1 MVPYL
6 EAMKRP
12 LNIRRLIP
20 AILLLTLALTLV
32 VGTVYAYMFM
42 RTDQQSAGF
51 SPARVA
57 CEVSESFADNTKSSI
72 TVKNTGNVDAYLR
85 VRLVTYWVHAD
96 EKTVAAES
104 SPVLN
109 ITPADGWLEGGNNTF
124 YYKVPVAPGKST
136 PSLFS
141 GFITL
146 GQKDGLKQVID
157 VFAEAIQ
164 ANPEDAVEELLEV
177 YVDMVDWIVPTV
189 TSSDESSP
197 ICAPGVESDTSES
210 FPYIA

>member
-1 MVPYL
+1 
-6 EAMKRP
+6 MKRA
-12 LNIRRLIP
+12 LTMRRLIP

-42 RTDQQSAGF
+42 RTGQQSTGF

-57 CEVSESFADNTKSSI
+57 CEVSESFVDNTKSSI

-104 SPVLN
+104 SPALN
-109 ITPADGWLEGGNNTF
+109 IVPADGWLEGTDNTF

-136 PSLFS
+136 PFLFS
-141 GFITL
+141 GSLTL
-146 GQKDGLKQVID
+146 GQNGEFLQVID

-164 ANPEDAVEELLEV
+164 ANPTAAVTTSWDV
-177 YVDMVDWIVPTV
+177 TVD
-189 TSSDESSP
+189 SSGTITGTTP
-197 ICAPGVESDTSES
+197 
-210 FPYIA
+210 

>member
-1 MVPYL
+1 
-6 EAMKRP
+6 MKRA
-12 LNIRRLIP
+12 LTMRRLIP
-20 AILLLTLALTLV
+20 AILLLALSLTLV
-32 VGTVYAYMFM
+32 CGTVYAYMFM

-104 SPVLN
+104 SPALN
-109 ITPADGWLEGGNNTF
+109 IVPADGWLEGTDNTF

-141 GFITL
+141 GSITL
-146 GQKDGLKQVID
+146 EQKDGLKQVID

-164 ANPEDAVEELLEV
+164 ADPAAAVIDSWDVTVDSSGTITNP
-177 YVDMVDWIVPTV
+177 
-189 TSSDESSP
+189 
-197 ICAPGVESDTSES
+197 
-210 FPYIA
+210 

>member
-1 MVPYL
+1 
-6 EAMKRP
+6 MKRP

-20 AILLLTLALTLV
+20 AILLLTLVLTLV
-32 VGTVYAYMFM
+32 CGTVYAYMFM

-85 VRLVTYWVHAD
+85 VRLVTYWIHGEGENAG
-96 EKTVAAES
+96 KVAAES

-109 ITPADGWLEGGNNTF
+109 ITPADGWLEGTDNTF
-124 YYKVPVAPGKST
+124 YYKVPVAPDKST

-141 GFITL
+141 GSITL
-146 GQKDGLKQVID
+146 EQKDGLKQVID

-164 ANPEDAVEELLEV
+164 ANPEDAAEESWHV
-177 YVDMVDWIVPTV
+177 TIDGDTITSVP
-189 TSSDESSP
+189 
-197 ICAPGVESDTSES
+197 
-210 FPYIA
+210 